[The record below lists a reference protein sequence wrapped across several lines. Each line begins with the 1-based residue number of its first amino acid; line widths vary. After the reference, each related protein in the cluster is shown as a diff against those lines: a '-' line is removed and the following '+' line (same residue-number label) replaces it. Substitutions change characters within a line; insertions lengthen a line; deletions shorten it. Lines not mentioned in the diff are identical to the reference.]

1 MDSDEAVREWMTE
14 RRRHPMFN
22 EPNGPSFDS
31 FWERGASAYSA
42 RSYDRILND
51 IVSYMVGEGYVD
63 PGRTVIDI
71 GSGPGTFAA
80 PLSRHCASVLCTD
93 VSPGML
99 ARIDGMGLPNVTTL
113 QSDCMSLPEIVR
125 DVSFSSLCPPM
136 NCPEGLR
143 VMERTAS
150 ELCVY
155 VSSADSCPGLETE
168 IWKALG
174 KDYSYRGYDT
184 RYPARYLES
193 QGRSPKLRFF
203 SQTNETSEPESVVAD
218 RFVCKVS
225 SYRDLTQEE
234 EDIIRGVVAGR
245 SEDGTVRITAEVRM
259 GMLVWE
265 PR

>member
-1 MDSDEAVREWMTE
+1 MDSDEVVREWMAE

-22 EPNGPSFDS
+22 EPNGSSFDS
-31 FWERGASAYSA
+31 FWEKGASTYSA
-42 RSYDRILND
+42 SSYDRVLND
-51 IVSYMVGEGYVD
+51 MVSCMVDEGYVD
-63 PGRTVIDI
+63 PGRSLIDI

-80 PLSRHCASVLCTD
+80 PLSRHCASVLCAD
-93 VSPGML
+93 ISPGML
-99 ARIDGMGLPNVTTL
+99 ARIDAMGLPNVTTL
-113 QSDCMSLPEIVR
+113 LSDCMSLPEIVR

-136 NCPEGLR
+136 NCPEGLE

-155 VSSADSCPGLETE
+155 VSSADPCPGLEIE

-193 QGRSPKLRFF
+193 RGRSPELRFF
-203 SQTNETSEPESVVAD
+203 SQTNETAEPESVVAD
-218 RFVCKVS
+218 RFVRKVS
-225 SYRDLTQEE
+225 AYRTLAEGEE
-234 EDIIRGVVAGR
+234 GIIRGAVADR
-245 SEDGTVRITAEVRM
+245 SEDGTVRITAEVRL